1 MSAPVL
7 PGMFDPPVSDVA
19 QPVDAFDGETYEPE
33 ADQVRLSQLLARV
46 YDVMRDG
53 RWRTLREITEALG
66 GASEASV
73 SARLRDLR
81 KVRFGAHVVERR
93 RRGEAAAGI
102 FKYRVTQ

>member
-19 QPVDAFDGETYEPE
+19 QPVDAFDGVTYEPE

-46 YDVMRDG
+46 YAVMADG
-53 RWRTLREITEALG
+53 QWRTLREITEALG

-81 KVRFGAHVVERR
+81 KLRFGGYWVDRR
-93 RRGEAAAGI
+93 RRGKLGSGLFE
-102 FKYRVTQ
+102 YRVSR